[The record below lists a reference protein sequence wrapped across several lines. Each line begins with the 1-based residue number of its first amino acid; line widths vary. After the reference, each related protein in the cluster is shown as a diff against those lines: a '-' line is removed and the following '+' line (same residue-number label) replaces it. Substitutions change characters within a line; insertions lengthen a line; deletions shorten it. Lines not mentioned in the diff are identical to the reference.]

1 MADLY
6 FILLIY
12 MLFCLSTDFFTFWL
26 FMLFRVCVCVLQFH
40 KYYIQAEVLQESWP
54 LDESLSS
61 FIQKL
66 RDIERSEMRGT
77 ANLTLDT
84 TIPTKQLFFP
94 GC

>member
-1 MADLY
+1 MWMADLY
-6 FILLIY
+6 FTCSFVYALTSLL
-12 MLFCLSTDFFTFWL
+12 SDFL
-26 FMLFRVCVCVLQFH
+26 CCSAYVCVLQFH

-66 RDIERSEMRGT
+66 RDMERNEMRGT

-84 TIPTKQLFFP
+84 SIPTKQLFFS